1 MSAAAPIGVGLVG
14 SGFMGR
20 SHAIAMRTAQAVFG
34 LERPLVPAVLAD
46 VDEATARRA
55 GAALAIERTTG
66 DWRSLVEDPAI
77 DLVDITTPNLLH
89 GPMAMAAIAAG
100 KPVYCEKP
108 LAPDAATACR
118 MTLAA
123 EAAGVQTFVGF
134 NYLKNPL
141 VQTARAMVEAGEI
154 GEVWSFRGIHA
165 EDYMAD
171 PAAPWTWRLD
181 PKGGAGAVADLGS
194 HIISLARY
202 VVGPIAELSADLS
215 TRVAE
220 RVTATGERRPVEV
233 DDEARALVRFAGGAT
248 GTLEAS
254 WIATGRK
261 MYLAFELT
269 GSKGSILLNMERMN
283 ELRLYLRGGSA
294 GREGYL
300 EIPAGPAHPDYAPF
314 CPAPGHQ
321 LGFNEIKAIEVKA
334 IALALA
340 GGPAFQP
347 DFREAAMIQATVDTI
362 LRSARERRW
371 VAVGE
376 VLPEGFVAG

>member
-1 MSAAAPIGVGLVG
+1 MIDGRPIHVGLIG

-20 SHAIAMRTAQAVFG
+20 SHAIAIRTAAAIFG
-34 LERPLVPAVLAD
+34 LSRPLVLEMLAD
-46 VDEATARRA
+46 VDAPTASRA
-55 GAALAIERTTG
+55 GLALGIARTTG
-66 DWRSLVEDPAI
+66 DWRSLIADPAV
-77 DLVDITTPNLLH
+77 DLVDITTPNTLH
-89 GPMAMAAIAAG
+89 EPMAMAAIAAG

-108 LAPDAATACR
+108 LAPDAATAFR
-118 MTLAA
+118 LADTA
-123 EAAGVQTFVGF
+123 AAAGVPTFTGF

-141 VQTARAMVEAGEI
+141 TRTAREIVESGEI

-165 EDYMAD
+165 EDYMSDA
-171 PAAPWTWRLD
+171 AAPWTWRLD
-181 PKGGAGAVADLGS
+181 PRGGAGAVADLGS
-194 HIISLARY
+194 HIISMARY
-202 VVGPIAELSADLS
+202 VVGEIAALSADLT

-220 RVTATGERRPVEV
+220 RTDAAGVRRKVEV
-233 DDEARALVRFAGGAT
+233 DDEAGAILRFANGAT

-269 GSKGSILLNMERMN
+269 GSKGSICLNMERMN
-283 ELRLYLRGGSA
+283 ELRLFIAGGA
-294 GREGYL
+294 PGRSGYV

-321 LGFNEIKAIEVKA
+321 LGFNEIKAIEIKA
-334 IALALA
+334 IAEALD

-347 DFREAAMIQATVDTI
+347 DFREAAMVQATVDAV

-371 VAVGE
+371 VE
-376 VLPEGFVAG
+376 VAELIP